1 MIQFETVMLPKLRR
15 CLISLLSLV
24 LLLGL
29 SGLSA
34 AQHAAAPA
42 VAPAATDYIVGPQDV
57 LTITCYNQPDLSG
70 KFTVDADGTFNY
82 ALIGRVKAGGLTLR
96 SVEANIKDQL
106 KADGFFKNPQITVA
120 VEQYR
125 SQRIF
130 VVGEVR
136 SPGAYTLSGDMTL
149 VEALARAGSTLQTSS
164 GHAVI
169 VHPRA
174 GGSSQGPVLP
184 DQDQSANIVRV
195 DLRDLENG
203 VFSQNAALRD
213 GDTIFVPR
221 AESIYIF
228 GQVKNPGS
236 YSMQKNTTVMQA
248 LSLAGGVTGRGSMS
262 RIKTVRIVKGERQ
275 EIKMKLDDL
284 VQAGDTLVVPERF
297 F

>member
-1 MIQFETVMLPKLRR
+1 MLSKPER
-15 CLISLLSLV
+15 LIPLVAAV
-24 LLLGL
+24 LLFSL

-34 AQHAAAPA
+34 AQQTASSAPL
-42 VAPAATDYIVGPQDV
+42 PATDYIVGPQDV
-57 LTITCYNQPDLSG
+57 LTITCYNQADLNG

-96 SVEANIKDQL
+96 AVESEIKDQL
-106 KADGFFKNPQITVA
+106 RAGGFFKNPQITVA

-125 SQRIF
+125 SQQIF

-136 SPGAYTLSGDMTL
+136 SPGAYVLSGDMTL
-149 VEALARAGSTLQTSS
+149 VEALARAGSTLPTSS

-174 GGSSQGPVLP
+174 GGSTAGPVLP

-228 GQVKNPGS
+228 GQVKNPGA
-236 YSMQKNTTVMQA
+236 YAMQKNTTVMQA
-248 LSLAGGVTGRGSMS
+248 LSLAGGVTDRGSMN
-262 RIKTVRIVKGERQ
+262 RIRTVRIVKGERQ